1 MTIKHTSVASF
12 VTSRE
17 LTTTG
22 VKRTRI
28 ISICLLIVVLVV
40 IRAGKVHAQDEDD
53 DYHLFN
59 PVPRDQMRDF
69 SIDRP
74 DVTESPNTVDAGH
87 FQFEGDLIK
96 WTRDSQ
102 LNESNRTISVFS
114 GLYKMGLLKSWDIHL
129 GLEMFNLYQDFE
141 GKTLAKGYGTTT
153 IRLKHNFWGNNGETK
168 TALGIIPYI
177 SFPSSDQGGEEVFG
191 VGFPFS
197 VGVTEKLGGGA
208 QFQVDFLPDGRGNHD
223 PAILQTFVVGGAIV
237 GDLDFY
243 AELAAYFLQD
253 DENYFANGGLIYNLG
268 KNLKVDVAT
277 NLGLTETASTRVY
290 LGLSFRI

>member
-1 MTIKHTSVASF
+1 MSIKHTSVASF
-12 VTSRE
+12 ATSRE
-17 LTTTG
+17 LNIKD
-22 VKRTRI
+22 VQR
-28 ISICLLIVVLVV
+28 
-40 IRAGKVHAQDEDD
+40 IRAMSMTLMFAVLLCGGNLHAQDEGDG
-53 DYHLFN
+53 YHLFN
-59 PVPRDQMRDF
+59 PVPREQMREF

-102 LNESNRTISVFS
+102 LNKSNRTISVFS

-129 GLEMFNLYQDFE
+129 GLEMYNLYQDFE
-141 GKTLAKGYGTTT
+141 GKTQAKGYGTTT
-153 IRLKHNFWGNNGETK
+153 VRLKHNFWGNDGETK

-197 VGVTEKLGGGA
+197 FGLTEKLGGGA
-208 QFQVDFLPDGRGNHD
+208 QFQVDFLPDGEGNHD
-223 PAILQTFVVGGAIV
+223 PAILQTFVVGGAVV
-237 GDLDFY
+237 GNLDFY
-243 AELAAYFLQD
+243 TELAAYFLQD
-253 DENYFANGGLIYNLG
+253 DEYYFANGGLIYNIG
-268 KNLKVDVAT
+268 DNLKIDIAT
-277 NLGLTETASTRVY
+277 NLGLTETAPTRAY